1 MRQGVVPVGP
11 WIGSRGDCL
20 TTRGAGCALYNTVQ
34 ITNGQEETVT
44 PTEGT
49 GNGTGNGPR
58 YLGSTVETIT
68 LVASSDGRDATVR
81 GRVRWY
87 SNGFGYISR
96 PEKPDSTSDD

>member
-1 MRQGVVPVGP
+1 M
-11 WIGSRGDCL
+11 
-20 TTRGAGCALYNTVQ
+20 
-34 ITNGQEETVT
+34 T